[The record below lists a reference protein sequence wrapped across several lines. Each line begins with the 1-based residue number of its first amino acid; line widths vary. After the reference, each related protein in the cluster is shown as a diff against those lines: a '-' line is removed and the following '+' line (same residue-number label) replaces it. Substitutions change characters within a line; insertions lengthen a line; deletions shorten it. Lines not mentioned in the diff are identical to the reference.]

1 MPAGNLVHT
10 VASYNAN
17 AARGEDPEFHKE
29 ACWLQPLET
38 PPFAAID
45 LRVGSGPYSVFTLG
59 GLHTDTAQRVLDAD
73 GVPVAGLYAAGRT
86 ASGIPAQGYNS
97 GLSLGD
103 CTFSG
108 RIAGAAAADQEDR

>member
-1 MPAGNLVHT
+1 MPARSLSQTLEV
-10 VASYNAN
+10 YNEYAG
-17 AARGEDPEFHKE
+17 RGEDPFFHKE
-29 ACWLQPLET
+29 ACWLQKLDR
-38 PPFAAID
+38 PPYAAID

-59 GLHTDTAQRVLDAD
+59 GLHTDTDQAVVDST
-73 GVPVAGLYAAGRT
+73 GSVVPGLFAAGRT

-108 RIAGAAAADQEDR
+108 RMAGASAARQKV

>member
-1 MPAGNLVHT
+1 MSV
-10 VASYNAN
+10 YNRHAEK
-17 AARGEDPEFHKE
+17 GQDPVFHKNRE
-29 ACWLQPLET
+29 YLKPLDK
-38 PPFAAID
+38 PPYAAID

-59 GLHTDTAQRVLDAD
+59 GLHTDTDQAVLDSK
-73 GVPVAGLYAAGRT
+73 GVVVPGLYAAGRT

-108 RIAGAAAADQEDR
+108 RVAGANASRQKA